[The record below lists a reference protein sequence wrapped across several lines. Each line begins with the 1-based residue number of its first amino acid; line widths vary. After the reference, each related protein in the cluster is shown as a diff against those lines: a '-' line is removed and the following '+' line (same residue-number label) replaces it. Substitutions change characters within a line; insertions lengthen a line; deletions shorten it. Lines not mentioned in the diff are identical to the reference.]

1 MKSKLFIVLIAGLF
15 MINSC
20 DVLQQA
26 SDAAQFV
33 QCDFSLSNVKIDKIG
48 GVSLTNIKNPEDI
61 GMMNVMALT
70 QQVLSGSL
78 PTTLNVGIKASNNQ
92 SSKAGISGLGWELY
106 MKDQMYGS
114 GKINDVVEIL
124 PNSSTVFP
132 VSVEFD
138 ILNLVTSNN
147 IQQILDIVFD
157 VDNKDKLDDLD
168 LQLRLKPSYRV
179 GNQVQE
185 YPGFITVRP

>member
-48 GVSLTNIKNPEDI
+48 GVSLTNIKKPEDI